1 MSTTSLFLL
10 LCFFVLLPHQ
20 SHSYLFPHTSYFKS
34 LTILQSSSSNVDL
47 FSSSGERSLSSL
59 SKQFLE
65 DQAVLLRK
73 EAEELEISL
82 REEARAKGLPEEM
95 INKLI
100 PIRGK
105 TTTPTTLT
113 TASTATAT
121 VQEKSLVQSSQ
132 PQVTFKE
139 VKVDELKAKIGYLNV
154 GDAVNFASSLNRLKA
169 SGYLRLWDSVDLSS
183 EKYSASVGDLKF
195 KANIEPA
202 NLKLDD
208 VGYNY
213 QNVLISAVIIG
224 TVSALLSSAV
234 GGQLGFLLG
243 YISVLFPIIVVGVG
257 SFAPALIG
265 EVLLQIRL
273 KFNEEAKQR
282 YARMNA
288 GKFLVGYIVGLPVQN
303 FYSGDA
309 GNLPEFFQLKPT
321 ASSSEESGPKRMF
334 SKSSYAESDVAPCTV
349 ASIAGSVAEC
359 IELGSAS
366 GSNSVDVN
374 LMYELLT
381 SVNPSLPAE
390 KLQAHIRWAAVQ
402 AYDILKKNRTVYRRL
417 VTAFLEKRSLEDC
430 IAIIEGKE

>member
-1 MSTTSLFLL
+1 M
-10 LCFFVLLPHQ
+10 
-20 SHSYLFPHTSYFKS
+20 
-34 LTILQSSSSNVDL
+34 
-47 FSSSGERSLSSL
+47 
-59 SKQFLE
+59 
-65 DQAVLLRK
+65 LLRK

-105 TTTPTTLT
+105 TTTPTT
-113 TASTATAT
+113 TATLQDKSV
-121 VQEKSLVQSSQ
+121 VQAPQ

-154 GDAVNFASSLNRLKA
+154 GDAVSFASSLNRLKA

-183 EKYSASVGDLKF
+183 EKYSASVADLKF

-273 KFNEEAKQR
+273 KLNEEAKQR

-309 GNLPEFFQLKPT
+309 GNLPEFFQLKP
-321 ASSSEESGPKRMF
+321 AAASSEESGPKRMF
-334 SKSSYAESDVAPCTV
+334 SKSSYAQSDVAPCTV

-359 IELGSAS
+359 MELGSAS